1 MSETPSTAYSVNQP
15 NSSESEQ
22 SLSTRHFNVT
32 EPVVAKRICFYK
44 SGDPQFNGI
53 KMVINNRSY
62 KTFDALLDSLSK
74 RVPLPFGVRNIS
86 TPKGRHS
93 ITNLEDLED
102 GKSYICSHQRKM
114 KPINLEQASK
124 KPLPW
129 QISRPVSA
137 RRRAVQL
144 ARENEG
150 GYGHREIKITTPK
163 KMLVFKNGDV
173 RLRRTIV
180 LGKKN
185 TQTFEA
191 FLDYMS
197 ELMQY
202 PVAKLYTTDG
212 RKVPNLQ
219 ALILCS
225 GALVAA
231 GREPFKPNS
240 YDSLVYSRP
249 AKLLGIANR
258 VYPKANDKSES
269 ENTRAEMGSS
279 SRSQIFSFSSDKV
292 SSNDNNSDSSYVPEG
307 HNCIRGNRSVT
318 GEDLSVAQY
327 EDDIEK
333 SVHLNQDGS
342 ITVEMKV
349 RLKIKEEETIK
360 WTTTV
365 SRAGLSD
372 DKNTIICNSAMPVE
386 DCLSNVNGSE
396 CIKPKDTPY
405 LKSCSKEEGDSL
417 QQFNAEGS
425 DKESESDLKTAGCNV
440 HKNSSADLGV
450 SNEPEDDIRPRFY
463 RPPTPGPRRVRQK
476 KAVVESVTLVSEEE
490 VQEKTIGQFSYSE
503 ETENGENKS
512 EYCMVAHSSRK
523 KSNVI
528 NPKFSEM
535 SDNDLLKLSSDNIKE
550 EMLFKVSHKSSDLI
564 EATNR
569 KTEVPGEGELVQ
581 NILEKSVVEQ
591 GTYNSLVSTCKTN
604 ISGFVPSSKLH
615 QAARPV
621 SADHIHELCDI
632 KQIKRSLSSFIR
644 YSELCQS
651 KEETICKAAD
661 LLPISQD
668 SVNSA
673 SLKHSRVK
681 IMVPPCREAVTE
693 KINPTS
699 GFFPTDIGSENQSS
713 VKTGSVTTP
722 HLTDDRE
729 SASSLTKK
737 KKRKSSN
744 FLEQV
749 TYENQ
754 KDRNISGILKSEGMH
769 ITSQTTQDYVTE
781 AMDNS
786 SDMLHKKEKDF
797 FVKSNE
803 GSVNSEN
810 KICPGDEFY
819 QEDSGE
825 KNGLSSNKETSN
837 NKKLAKKQKKQK
849 GVRKN
854 LSKGANKLNM
864 PERVITLEA
873 LKQEDFQPLVEHS
886 LENYVQS
893 WLKNLLPNSVLPPIN
908 KQEGN
913 VENSSNFPKEN
924 TDVSIGKETRLIANK
939 VHVTEKNHLVEKNL
953 TKKLLKPICEV
964 GTLDKSAK
972 DSGEKQADS
981 LIHAHTTIVEAA
993 KYSLKSE
1000 LHHDGKVHLFHETHE
1015 NDKKMSEADSQDT
1028 NLYQRKKSEVAVQ
1041 VDCTIVNEKMGIDV
1055 QNNCMS
1061 SMLLQE
1067 LQSTLLGLQK
1077 EHNGCIGKAC
1087 SLSDLSPSTFGSSSN
1102 VLLAWLLVL
1111 NLRESLIGTI
1121 KDDMQKNTCSCS
1133 EIFTQL
1139 HLLKQTT
1146 VIEKVDELKAAFS
1159 HFQQPTENNL
1169 VHFGKELKKQ
1179 DSTYCHENASIS
1191 EIHNGIHLHE
1201 NEKSVEPCIPKNCV
1215 NSEEALK
1222 LTGEIESCFNM
1233 QEDICSVTETL
1244 DLSAPSPQ
1252 LDDQY
1257 ANTNSNTC
1265 SLAAAILSPER
1276 NEEMPDGVYEKS
1288 QDKDT
1293 DTSFT
1298 NEETETS
1305 VEPNSTVHSV
1315 TSNDKNILDQDTS
1328 EVEGEK
1334 YVLRVSTDKSE
1345 DEKLDPKSAGNDK
1358 NSNNQLKLAA
1368 ETSVEYNN
1376 EDYSVQEDKEGEDT
1390 CEETSERL
1398 STTSPL
1404 SFCYES
1410 KQMTECDTSEEEQ
1423 KFQVELQNKMCSDTS
1438 QLKKCLKSPA
1448 TSDLSDYRPDTEE
1461 SAYDVRA
1468 SSDLTNESADE
1479 AALEKHYNTGYVK
1492 RTIER
1497 LYGKTEA
1504 SFKPDFHN
1512 GFPYLSKVL
1521 QKDTEEFHSAVVEK
1535 NVHFFQEACSVD
1547 KLSHSSLPSQEFSIN
1562 IDKGNT
1568 ILREENTSL
1577 PTPQPTPSREETS
1590 YTNGCSG
1597 ESSKQ
1602 HRQLSVRDNEDE
1614 GILIDKGKWLLK
1626 ENHLIRRS
1634 PPEQFGMYGN
1644 LDTTS
1649 TDTVLDTNSDDVP
1662 YSHFGNLNQ
1671 YPDLKEISSSEL
1683 EDMAKPSENFCNYF
1697 NIPHNSDSDPFQDDF
1712 STKSKPSCNGKI
1724 TSLPAANKEKIKPS
1738 IMVGSTSTQADSNFP
1753 SFTTVEFRLPD
1764 NKVHPLEPPLNDEPI
1779 QTQPQP
1785 NDVSNANR
1793 NALQE
1798 EDSLDKLHAIC
1809 GQHCPILMVTV
1820 TPINEEQRGYAY
1832 QKPSDIENQLG
1843 PCLLAKKSEYLKWSE
1858 EDLVTD
1864 KNNHVT
1870 LKNNCINK
1878 IANNIF
1884 NRFYANNTLDF
1895 INNFGI
1901 LVSSTLKDASNLRK
1915 LHVLEYMNV
1924 KHVKVCNCQNNMFK
1938 HIPSDLVIGNN
1949 SELPN
1954 RKPKIC
1960 QTLRISLVHI
1970 VGAKFSPILAD
1981 PAEACHSETFLKCDT
1996 SLNNTESNA
2005 SENLK
2010 NENAFPT
2017 EDEDVCFRT
2026 VDNENSKDEKDFVLA
2041 SANKIKG
2048 TMMERKVSNT
2058 ARKWKVS
2065 VLTSDMPAAGTSSK
2079 VYITLYGDRSSSG
2092 PIFLDGEEGKL
2103 FQRGNEDIFT
2113 VQLLNLFSGEQFSFP
2128 AHRWLAWDQAD
2139 GEISMELPVLHQGQP
2154 ILPVT
2159 VYEVHVTT
2167 GELWNAGTEA
2177 DVYISVYG
2185 ERGDTGSRQL
2195 LRSQKLKK
2203 FLKGQTD
2210 IFAVEAVHL
2219 GHLYKTVIGHNGLG
2233 SGNGW
2238 FLDKVVIKD
2247 PVTDLDYTF
2256 LCYRWLD
2263 QGQDDGNIARE
2274 LTVTDASIFPGSLF
2288 DVNVKGRNICIFS
2301 SHEMPCLALALVNGH
2316 VIGKSKDK
2324 TCCELCIHL
2333 QPNGCAILESARNP
2347 GHTVMFNLQGKVAD
2361 ETTGYAG
2368 LSKEF
2373 VVHVKGTGDE
2383 YCHFKIEKNLET
2395 GSVSLES
2402 VQNEGIYVGL
2412 LPDGQTKP
2420 VTNTGERNIFF
2431 YPQVIKFGREEPMGT
2446 SASPSREKKD
2456 FREPQ
2461 LQPAKA
2467 QKPVSQNLSSFP
2479 HSEEMRNPQG
2489 GEHPFPSNDE
2499 WKVSVLTGNA
2509 GTEANV
2515 ILWIYGDRGVA
2526 GTITLGKD
2534 NRKQL
2539 FLPSQEDEFQKST
2552 KRQLKSGIGAK
2563 VKIKSMGYIYKI
2575 RIELDELLNEQSEG
2589 NLQRL
2594 FSKFFYTMFMSTLVM
2609 WNKLIQILQF
2619 ICVIYGKR
2627 GDSSLRLLHKSGIPV
2642 VFQSGMVDV
2651 FGMEAVSLGKLQK
2664 VLLHCE
2670 ANAKSQYWFCD
2681 KVIVREA
2688 EDNSE
2693 FVFNCE
2699 RKETARLLLSLGIL
2713 KQLAQQQQY
2722 PFMAYGEKKAFGPVI
2737 LGSGKHQLFNPSS
2750 EDTFKKRETNW
2761 RKYLYEYL
2769 TVNAYSVPLCM
2780 GTLQEKL
2787 REDKELVKEFPAV
2800 NEDWK
2805 TLPVYKYVVSVHI
2818 GDCWGAETF
2827 ANVYITFYGKRGNT
2841 GVRKLHTSLA
2851 KAKFPRNKVHSFLV
2865 QALSLSHFQKVVIG
2879 HDGEGCGAGMYM
2891 EMVTV
2896 KEEQD
2901 SDKEWVFPFWNW
2913 LDTHLGLCETVCEIV
2928 TVGKRLT
2935 SSPKLPEINMKS
2947 SGLWIM
2953 DITGSDLSNEEDP
2966 ICLSFIFYGNLSHKK
2981 SPLQVTG
2988 KAIQIK
2994 DELTDVGSI
3003 YKVQVTV
3010 PHSKLKNPW
3019 HLDLLHMKHTGTKEE
3034 MHLAFDCWFNP
3045 NDDKCVELPAF
3056 YADQEPLP
3064 GSGWFLEKVEIT
3076 DASGNSVYC
3085 FNCNRW
3091 LAEDESD
3098 GRTVVQLYPQLLDF

>member
-621 SADHIHELCDI
+621 SADHIHEL
-632 KQIKRSLSSFIR
+632 
-644 YSELCQS
+644 Y
-651 KEETICKAAD
+651 
-661 LLPISQD
+661 

-837 NKKLAKKQKKQK
+837 NKKLAKVKLKSGKKNSIIFSAKSDNGLITVDSNKESLHNQDTLSTEKEGTHLTSNTYEQTPTSSVTSKPLPDVPKNLKFEEEKNILEKLSSKKQKKQK

-1215 NSEEALK
+1215 
-1222 LTGEIESCFNM
+1222 
-1233 QEDICSVTETL
+1233 
-1244 DLSAPSPQ
+1244 
-1252 LDDQY
+1252 
-1257 ANTNSNTC
+1257 
-1265 SLAAAILSPER
+1265 
-1276 NEEMPDGVYEKS
+1276 
-1288 QDKDT
+1288 
-1293 DTSFT
+1293 
-1298 NEETETS
+1298 
-1305 VEPNSTVHSV
+1305 
-1315 TSNDKNILDQDTS
+1315 
-1328 EVEGEK
+1328 
-1334 YVLRVSTDKSE
+1334 
-1345 DEKLDPKSAGNDK
+1345 
-1358 NSNNQLKLAA
+1358 
-1368 ETSVEYNN
+1368 
-1376 EDYSVQEDKEGEDT
+1376 
-1390 CEETSERL
+1390 
-1398 STTSPL
+1398 
-1404 SFCYES
+1404 
-1410 KQMTECDTSEEEQ
+1410 
-1423 KFQVELQNKMCSDTS
+1423 
-1438 QLKKCLKSPA
+1438 
-1448 TSDLSDYRPDTEE
+1448 
-1461 SAYDVRA
+1461 
-1468 SSDLTNESADE
+1468 
-1479 AALEKHYNTGYVK
+1479 
-1492 RTIER
+1492 
-1497 LYGKTEA
+1497 
-1504 SFKPDFHN
+1504 
-1512 GFPYLSKVL
+1512 
-1521 QKDTEEFHSAVVEK
+1521 
-1535 NVHFFQEACSVD
+1535 
-1547 KLSHSSLPSQEFSIN
+1547 
-1562 IDKGNT
+1562 
-1568 ILREENTSL
+1568 
-1577 PTPQPTPSREETS
+1577 
-1590 YTNGCSG
+1590 
-1597 ESSKQ
+1597 
-1602 HRQLSVRDNEDE
+1602 
-1614 GILIDKGKWLLK
+1614 
-1626 ENHLIRRS
+1626 
-1634 PPEQFGMYGN
+1634 
-1644 LDTTS
+1644 
-1649 TDTVLDTNSDDVP
+1649 
-1662 YSHFGNLNQ
+1662 
-1671 YPDLKEISSSEL
+1671 
-1683 EDMAKPSENFCNYF
+1683 
-1697 NIPHNSDSDPFQDDF
+1697 
-1712 STKSKPSCNGKI
+1712 
-1724 TSLPAANKEKIKPS
+1724 
-1738 IMVGSTSTQADSNFP
+1738 
-1753 SFTTVEFRLPD
+1753 
-1764 NKVHPLEPPLNDEPI
+1764 
-1779 QTQPQP
+1779 
-1785 NDVSNANR
+1785 
-1793 NALQE
+1793 
-1798 EDSLDKLHAIC
+1798 
-1809 GQHCPILMVTV
+1809 
-1820 TPINEEQRGYAY
+1820 
-1832 QKPSDIENQLG
+1832 
-1843 PCLLAKKSEYLKWSE
+1843 
-1858 EDLVTD
+1858 
-1864 KNNHVT
+1864 
-1870 LKNNCINK
+1870 
-1878 IANNIF
+1878 
-1884 NRFYANNTLDF
+1884 
-1895 INNFGI
+1895 
-1901 LVSSTLKDASNLRK
+1901 
-1915 LHVLEYMNV
+1915 
-1924 KHVKVCNCQNNMFK
+1924 
-1938 HIPSDLVIGNN
+1938 
-1949 SELPN
+1949 
-1954 RKPKIC
+1954 
-1960 QTLRISLVHI
+1960 
-1970 VGAKFSPILAD
+1970 
-1981 PAEACHSETFLKCDT
+1981 
-1996 SLNNTESNA
+1996 
-2005 SENLK
+2005 
-2010 NENAFPT
+2010 
-2017 EDEDVCFRT
+2017 
-2026 VDNENSKDEKDFVLA
+2026 
-2041 SANKIKG
+2041 
-2048 TMMERKVSNT
+2048 
-2058 ARKWKVS
+2058 
-2065 VLTSDMPAAGTSSK
+2065 
-2079 VYITLYGDRSSSG
+2079 
-2092 PIFLDGEEGKL
+2092 
-2103 FQRGNEDIFT
+2103 
-2113 VQLLNLFSGEQFSFP
+2113 
-2128 AHRWLAWDQAD
+2128 
-2139 GEISMELPVLHQGQP
+2139 
-2154 ILPVT
+2154 
-2159 VYEVHVTT
+2159 
-2167 GELWNAGTEA
+2167 
-2177 DVYISVYG
+2177 
-2185 ERGDTGSRQL
+2185 
-2195 LRSQKLKK
+2195 
-2203 FLKGQTD
+2203 
-2210 IFAVEAVHL
+2210 
-2219 GHLYKTVIGHNGLG
+2219 
-2233 SGNGW
+2233 
-2238 FLDKVVIKD
+2238 
-2247 PVTDLDYTF
+2247 
-2256 LCYRWLD
+2256 
-2263 QGQDDGNIARE
+2263 
-2274 LTVTDASIFPGSLF
+2274 
-2288 DVNVKGRNICIFS
+2288 
-2301 SHEMPCLALALVNGH
+2301 
-2316 VIGKSKDK
+2316 
-2324 TCCELCIHL
+2324 
-2333 QPNGCAILESARNP
+2333 
-2347 GHTVMFNLQGKVAD
+2347 
-2361 ETTGYAG
+2361 
-2368 LSKEF
+2368 
-2373 VVHVKGTGDE
+2373 
-2383 YCHFKIEKNLET
+2383 
-2395 GSVSLES
+2395 
-2402 VQNEGIYVGL
+2402 
-2412 LPDGQTKP
+2412 
-2420 VTNTGERNIFF
+2420 
-2431 YPQVIKFGREEPMGT
+2431 
-2446 SASPSREKKD
+2446 
-2456 FREPQ
+2456 
-2461 LQPAKA
+2461 
-2467 QKPVSQNLSSFP
+2467 
-2479 HSEEMRNPQG
+2479 
-2489 GEHPFPSNDE
+2489 
-2499 WKVSVLTGNA
+2499 
-2509 GTEANV
+2509 
-2515 ILWIYGDRGVA
+2515 
-2526 GTITLGKD
+2526 
-2534 NRKQL
+2534 
-2539 FLPSQEDEFQKST
+2539 
-2552 KRQLKSGIGAK
+2552 
-2563 VKIKSMGYIYKI
+2563 
-2575 RIELDELLNEQSEG
+2575 
-2589 NLQRL
+2589 
-2594 FSKFFYTMFMSTLVM
+2594 
-2609 WNKLIQILQF
+2609 
-2619 ICVIYGKR
+2619 
-2627 GDSSLRLLHKSGIPV
+2627 
-2642 VFQSGMVDV
+2642 
-2651 FGMEAVSLGKLQK
+2651 
-2664 VLLHCE
+2664 
-2670 ANAKSQYWFCD
+2670 
-2681 KVIVREA
+2681 
-2688 EDNSE
+2688 
-2693 FVFNCE
+2693 
-2699 RKETARLLLSLGIL
+2699 
-2713 KQLAQQQQY
+2713 
-2722 PFMAYGEKKAFGPVI
+2722 
-2737 LGSGKHQLFNPSS
+2737 
-2750 EDTFKKRETNW
+2750 
-2761 RKYLYEYL
+2761 
-2769 TVNAYSVPLCM
+2769 
-2780 GTLQEKL
+2780 
-2787 REDKELVKEFPAV
+2787 
-2800 NEDWK
+2800 
-2805 TLPVYKYVVSVHI
+2805 
-2818 GDCWGAETF
+2818 
-2827 ANVYITFYGKRGNT
+2827 
-2841 GVRKLHTSLA
+2841 
-2851 KAKFPRNKVHSFLV
+2851 
-2865 QALSLSHFQKVVIG
+2865 
-2879 HDGEGCGAGMYM
+2879 
-2891 EMVTV
+2891 
-2896 KEEQD
+2896 
-2901 SDKEWVFPFWNW
+2901 
-2913 LDTHLGLCETVCEIV
+2913 
-2928 TVGKRLT
+2928 
-2935 SSPKLPEINMKS
+2935 
-2947 SGLWIM
+2947 
-2953 DITGSDLSNEEDP
+2953 
-2966 ICLSFIFYGNLSHKK
+2966 
-2981 SPLQVTG
+2981 
-2988 KAIQIK
+2988 
-2994 DELTDVGSI
+2994 
-3003 YKVQVTV
+3003 
-3010 PHSKLKNPW
+3010 
-3019 HLDLLHMKHTGTKEE
+3019 
-3034 MHLAFDCWFNP
+3034 
-3045 NDDKCVELPAF
+3045 
-3056 YADQEPLP
+3056 
-3064 GSGWFLEKVEIT
+3064 
-3076 DASGNSVYC
+3076 
-3085 FNCNRW
+3085 
-3091 LAEDESD
+3091 
-3098 GRTVVQLYPQLLDF
+3098 